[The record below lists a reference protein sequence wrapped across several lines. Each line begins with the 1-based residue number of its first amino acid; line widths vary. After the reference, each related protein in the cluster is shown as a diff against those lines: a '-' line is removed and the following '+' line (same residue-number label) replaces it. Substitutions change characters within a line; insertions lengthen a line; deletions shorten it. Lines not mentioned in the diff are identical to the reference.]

1 MQVCLFRTVW
11 KDYSNDSYSWLDINF
26 VNCKHQTLICCILKR
41 NFWKKQ
47 KLKNVYVM
55 PTSISSFKVRWWNF
69 FFFFSTGCGSLV
81 PLSIVYSTPVTLEP
95 NLRKVR
101 SSVEEMK
108 KDLQRW
114 EESGRFKTEERQ
126 WWETYLI
133 NQHDEGKRWLSGSPC
148 TINTAKIQKSSKYRA
163 PVGQKHWQRHLQT
176 YAAFSENKFDKHYW
190 KEKPTS

>member
-41 NFWKKQ
+41 TFWKKQ

-148 TINTAKIQKSSKYRA
+148 TISTAKIQTE
-163 PVGQKHWQRHLQT
+163 VLQIPGPSWT
-176 YAAFSENKFDKHYW
+176 ETLTTPLRDICCVFRKQAR
-190 KEKPTS
+190 